1 MADAFSFSGCLI
13 SKGKGFR
20 SVSAVPSLE
29 GGDYSKHDLM
39 KTRFLDVAGKVR
51 ILAIQSSTLQ
61 PSFLLS
67 GLSPPQIIVTFLAV
81 SNDTILT
88 ISADF

>member
-20 SVSAVPSLE
+20 SVSGVPSLE
-29 GGDYSKHDLM
+29 GGDYSKHDLV
-39 KTRFLDVAGKVR
+39 KTCFLDVAGKVW
-51 ILAIQSSTLQ
+51 ILAIQSS
-61 PSFLLS
+61 FLLS
-67 GLSPPQIIVTFLAV
+67 ELSPPQVIVMFLAV
-81 SNDTILT
+81 SNDMIFT

>member
-1 MADAFSFSGCLI
+1 MSG
-13 SKGKGFR
+13 
-20 SVSAVPSLE
+20 VPSLE
-29 GGDYSKHDLM
+29 GVDYSKRDLV

-51 ILAIQSSTLQ
+51 ILAIQSSTFQ

-67 GLSPPQIIVTFLAV
+67 ELSPPQIIVMFLAV
-81 SNDTILT
+81 SNDMILP